1 MTQPDHG
8 DFVLPVQTDPIV
20 GLDRTGAGFRV
31 REPVR
36 TASAAARGLAD
47 RSPALAV
54 MAELA
59 ARAGRVE

>member
-8 DFVLPVQTDPIV
+8 DFALLVQTDPIV
-20 GLDRTGAGFRV
+20 GLDLAGTGYRV
-31 REPVR
+31 SEPVR

-47 RSPALAV
+47 RSLALAV

>member
-20 GLDRTGAGFRV
+20 GLD
-31 REPVR
+31 R

-59 ARAGRVE
+59 APAGRVE

>member
-8 DFVLPVQTDPIV
+8 EFVLPVQTDPIV
-20 GLDRTGAGFRV
+20 GLDRTGAGFR
-31 REPVR
+31 EPVR
-36 TASAAARGLAD
+36 TAPAAARGLAD